1 MCEVGEEEK
10 IKRLYRKS
18 ENEYKEMSI
27 NEVKKYNMS
36 HSDKQWMKK
45 IMSGGT
51 FKDKVSAL
59 SIYIQETP
67 IYTLSTL

>member
-10 IKRLYRKS
+10 IKRLYRNS